1 MSKKF
6 NIFDQEDD
14 TFPAFGLETILEN
27 AADGKGKAPVKK
39 DSNDHTPAEVLIIE
53 SANATSAM
61 AMSAALAWIEGEDYS
76 YQALSEYAA
85 GIADLDG
92 DEEFSDEEI
101 ALYNDI
107 LTDVAD
113 SFLSFGADP
122 KNVDDFLNGED
133 DAAGAK
139 LGAFVSEVL
148 NGESASN
155 DEMVAAFAGGE
166 SVMESGVLE
175 AAFKKMKVVRGGKVK
190 IVKKRVGKVHLSS
203 AQKAGLKKARR
214 KAFTGIAR
222 MHRAKSMKLRHKRG
236 M

>member
-6 NIFDQEDD
+6 NIFDLEDGE
-14 TFPAFGLETILEN
+14 FPVFGLQTILESSN
-27 AADGKGKAPVKK
+27 GETKLAKK
-39 DSNDHTPAEVLIIE
+39 DKSEPEIIILE
-53 SANATSAM
+53 SASATSGM
-61 AMSAALAWIEGEDYS
+61 AMSAALAWVEGEDYS

-92 DEEFSDEEI
+92 DEEFTDEEVS
-101 ALYNDI
+101 LYNDI
-107 LTDVAD
+107 LTDIAD
-113 SFLSFGADP
+113 SFLSFGADA

-133 DAAGAK
+133 DTAGAK
-139 LGAFVSEVL
+139 LGAFVSDVL

-155 DEMVAAFAGGE
+155 DDMIAAFAGGDA
-166 SVMESGVLE
+166 VMESGVLE

-190 IVKKRVGKVHLSS
+190 IVKKRVGKVHLSA

-214 KAFTGIAR
+214 KAFTGIAKMR
-222 MHRAKSMKLRHKRG
+222 RAKSVKLRQKRG